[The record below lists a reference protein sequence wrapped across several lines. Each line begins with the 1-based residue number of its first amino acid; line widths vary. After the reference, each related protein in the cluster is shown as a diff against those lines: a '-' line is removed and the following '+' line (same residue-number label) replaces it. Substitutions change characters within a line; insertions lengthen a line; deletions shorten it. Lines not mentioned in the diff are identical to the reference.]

1 MSPVASEFP
10 TTFGA
15 EWMCDDEGQAS
26 ASALGVGRGPWA
38 GCGRLPSHATGAA
51 AAKKV
56 TVYLSGGNEPGEK
69 AVRDAGPL

>member
-1 MSPVASEFP
+1 MSPVASQVP

-15 EWMCDDEGQAS
+15 ERMCDDEGQAS

-51 AAKKV
+51 AARKV
-56 TVYLSGGNEPGEK
+56 AVHMSSGDEAGE
-69 AVRDAGPL
+69 